1 MAKLTD
7 YQLNTLRAISE
18 GQVMLRGRFDRY
30 WWESTDTLC
39 SAVARSLKSKGLI
52 KTVYLNSARDKVEL
66 TEAGRQALSKIEI
79 TVADAQRF
87 ERGF

>member
-7 YQLNTLRAISE
+7 YQFNTLRAISE

-39 SAVARSLKSKGLI
+39 SVVARRLKSKGLI
-52 KTVYLNSARDKVEL
+52 KTVYLNPVRDRVEL
-66 TEAGRQALSKIEI
+66 TAAGHRTIGGASQ
-79 TVADAQRF
+79 
-87 ERGF
+87 

>member
-7 YQLNTLRAISE
+7 YQRNTLRAIGE

-39 SAVARSLKSKGLI
+39 SAVARRLKSKGLI
-52 KTVYLNSARDKVEL
+52 KTVYLNSVRDRVEL
-66 TEAGRQALSKIEI
+66 TAAGIQVIEGEG
-79 TVADAQRF
+79 Q
-87 ERGF
+87 

>member
-7 YQLNTLRAISE
+7 YQFNTLRAISE

-39 SAVARSLKSKGLI
+39 SAVARRLKSKGLI
-52 KTVYLNSARDKVEL
+52 KTVYLNPVRDRVEL
-66 TEAGRQALSKIEI
+66 TAAGHQAIGG
-79 TVADAQRF
+79 ANQ
-87 ERGF
+87 

>member
-18 GQVMLRGRFDRY
+18 GKVMLRGKFDRY

-39 SAVARSLKSKGLI
+39 SAVARRLKSKGLI
-52 KTVYLNSARDKVEL
+52 KTVFLNSVRDRVEL
-66 TEAGRQALSKIEI
+66 TAAG
-79 TVADAQRF
+79 AQVL
-87 ERGF
+87 EGEQNNG

>member
-1 MAKLTD
+1 MEKLTD

-39 SAVARSLKSKGLI
+39 SAVARRLKSKGLI
-52 KTVYLNSARDKVEL
+52 KTVYLNPVRDRVEL
-66 TEAGRQALSKIEI
+66 TAAGFQTIEG
-79 TVADAQRF
+79 ANQ
-87 ERGF
+87 

>member
-39 SAVARSLKSKGLI
+39 SAVARRLKSKGLI

-66 TEAGRQALSKIEI
+66 TEDGRQALSKIEI